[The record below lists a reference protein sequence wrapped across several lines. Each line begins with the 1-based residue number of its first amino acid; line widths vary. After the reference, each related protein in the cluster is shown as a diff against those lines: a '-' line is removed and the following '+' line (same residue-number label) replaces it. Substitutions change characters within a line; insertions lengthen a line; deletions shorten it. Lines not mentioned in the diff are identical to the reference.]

1 MCTLI
6 FPLKKQKIFFKFT
19 EFTAEAKYG
28 IESGKKDKNHPQ
40 YNLLRT
46 LRQKL
51 SNIYFTVIILSWVI
65 RFLNRSSANILLFYC
80 KEKYYNKA
88 KESDVK

>member
-1 MCTLI
+1 MHI
-6 FPLKKQKIFFKFT
+6 DFSFEEAENFFFKFT

-46 LRQKL
+46 LRQNCQIFI
-51 SNIYFTVIILSWVI
+51 SQ
-65 RFLNRSSANILLFYC
+65 LLF
-80 KEKYYNKA
+80 
-88 KESDVK
+88 